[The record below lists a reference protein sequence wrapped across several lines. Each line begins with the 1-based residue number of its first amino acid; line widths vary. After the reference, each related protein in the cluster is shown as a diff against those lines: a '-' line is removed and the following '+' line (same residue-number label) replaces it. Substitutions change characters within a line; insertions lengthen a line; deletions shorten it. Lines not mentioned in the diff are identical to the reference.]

1 MDLITGD
8 VWLDMQRLFAKVVS
22 TFNQHVTQWDSI
34 VQGMA
39 AIAELFFI
47 DIRDTTSGHWL

>member
-22 TFNQHVTQWDSI
+22 TFNQHVTQWNSI

-47 DIRDTTSGHWL
+47 DIRDTTSGHWF